1 MMFKHGD
8 RVRVIHQARYRVG
21 VVKRF
26 DASIGR
32 YVVNII
38 PTPYKEREEE

>member
-1 MMFKHGD
+1 MMFKRGD
-8 RVRVIHQARYRVG
+8 RVRVIHLTRYCVG
-21 VVKRF
+21 VVERF
-26 DASIGR
+26 NASIGR